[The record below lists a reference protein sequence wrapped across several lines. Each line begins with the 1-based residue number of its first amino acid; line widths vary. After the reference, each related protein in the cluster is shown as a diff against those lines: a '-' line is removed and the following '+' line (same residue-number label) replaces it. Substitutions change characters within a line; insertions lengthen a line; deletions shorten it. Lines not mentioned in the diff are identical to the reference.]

1 MRILTAL
8 ASVIALGAATLA
20 AQEPAQQPAQ
30 PPAQQPAQQPAA
42 GRSPAQL
49 LGLSVY
55 AAKQQSKDQQTKDE
69 TECLAWAEQQ
79 AGIKMPAAPA
89 ADTAAEKKKGLRGR
103 RDAKKEEKA
112 AEQAEAKRQQQ
123 LTTLKKPMTSCL
135 QGREY
140 TVN

>member
-8 ASVIALGAATLA
+8 VSVIALGASTLA
-20 AQEPAQQPAQ
+20 AQQPAPQ
-30 PPAQQPAQQPAA
+30 PAQQPAQQPAA
-42 GRSPAQL
+42 APSPAQQ

-55 AAKQQSKDQQTKDE
+55 AAKQQSQDQQTRDE
-69 TECLAWAEQQ
+69 AECLAWAEQQ

-89 ADTAAEKKKGLRGR
+89 AATKDKDKGLRGR
-103 RDAKKEEKA
+103 RDAKKEQKA
-112 AEQAEAKRQQQ
+112 AEQAEAHRQQQ
-123 LTTLKKPMTSCL
+123 LTTIKKPMTSCL

>member
-8 ASVIALGAATLA
+8 VSVIALGASTLA
-20 AQEPAQQPAQ
+20 AQQPAPQ
-30 PPAQQPAQQPAA
+30 PAQQPAQQPAA
-42 GRSPAQL
+42 APSPAQQ

-55 AAKQQSKDQQTKDE
+55 AAKQQSQDQQTRDE
-69 TECLAWAEQQ
+69 AECLAWAEQQ

-89 ADTAAEKKKGLRGR
+89 AGTNDKDKRLRGR
-103 RDAKKEEKA
+103 RDAKKEQKA
-112 AEQAEAKRQQQ
+112 AEQAEAQRQQQ
-123 LTTLKKPMTSCL
+123 LTTIKKPMTSCL